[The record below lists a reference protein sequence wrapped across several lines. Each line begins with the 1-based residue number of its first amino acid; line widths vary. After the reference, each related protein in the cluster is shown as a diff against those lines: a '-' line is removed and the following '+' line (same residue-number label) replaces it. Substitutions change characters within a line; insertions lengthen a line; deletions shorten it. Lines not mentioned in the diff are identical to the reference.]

1 MKKWIISGIILCV
14 IGVADIAL
22 AGPVF
27 SSSLGGGGIGYGYTT
42 VRDGRTYT
50 PSTRS
55 NMRKRVVPRRTVFC
69 YSVDQTAPN
78 EKQREILMKIVRR
91 IQDGKASSVEV
102 VSIARDDNL
111 NYYRLLTLNKFFQGY
126 LNVQPRNRRIT
137 GSSVLDSNNN
147 TVEIIEYR

>member
-55 NMRKRVVPRRTVFC
+55 NMQKRVVPRRTVLH
-69 YSVDQTAPN
+69 YTEDQTELN

-91 IQDGKASSVEV
+91 IQEGKTSSVEV
-102 VSIARDDNL
+102 ISIARNNGIHYHRL
-111 NYYRLLTLNKFFQGY
+111 TLLTRFFILYANKQI
-126 LNVQPRNRRIT
+126 LTKRIS
-137 GSSVLDSNNN
+137 GASVLDSNNN

>member
-1 MKKWIISGIILCV
+1 MKKLIISGIILCILCMTNIV
-14 IGVADIAL
+14 Q

-42 VRDGRTYT
+42 VRDGRSYV
-50 PSTRS
+50 PSARS
-55 NMRKRVVPRRTVFC
+55 HVQKRVIPKRTVFH
-69 YSVDQTAPN
+69 YTVDQTAPN

-91 IQDGKASSVEV
+91 IQDGKTSSVEV

-137 GSSVLDSNNN
+137 GASVLDSNNN